1 MNIIL
6 IEGFDALVKSAI
18 TFISLMERNIY
29 QCTDIGEFDQMLQNF
44 MKTFDDKKAFLE
56 IYRNVYLNK

>member
-18 TFISLMERNIY
+18 TFISLMENNIY
-29 QCTDIGEFDQMLQNF
+29 QCTDIGEFD
-44 MKTFDDKKAFLE
+44 
-56 IYRNVYLNK
+56 